1 MTRLFEKLARP
12 LATPQTPGAFLN
24 GLRWMGIEIHHWEK
38 MHFRQSPS
46 ISMDLL
52 HITYTDAKLTHKKHK
67 PMWLVWVGGTLPA
80 LDSVWHDYL
89 RRFAVDHW
97 NRLAKQRLHWTLPK
111 LGTPQRC
118 QRWSSL
124 LPLMTWQL
132 WLAREIVVDKPLPWQ
147 KPFPLGHL
155 TPGRGVSEIYGG
167 KN

>member
-12 LATPQTPGAFLN
+12 LATPQTPGAF
-24 GLRWMGIEIHHWEK
+24 
-38 MHFRQSPS
+38 
-46 ISMDLL
+46 
-52 HITYTDAKLTHKKHK
+52 
-67 PMWLVWVGGTLPA
+67 
-80 LDSVWHDYL
+80 
-89 RRFAVDHW
+89 
-97 NRLAKQRLHWTLPK
+97 
-111 LGTPQRC
+111 
-118 QRWSSL
+118 L